1 MYSDEELKEITT
13 ELIETFGGGTHTIAS
28 PEHEPIRFASQC
40 KMAERIVKRKKQE
53 VIVVLNTE
61 DVMVSA
67 NNDSNS

>member
-13 ELIETFGGGTHTIAS
+13 ELIETFGGFENIAS

-53 VIVVLNTE
+53 VTVVVLNTE